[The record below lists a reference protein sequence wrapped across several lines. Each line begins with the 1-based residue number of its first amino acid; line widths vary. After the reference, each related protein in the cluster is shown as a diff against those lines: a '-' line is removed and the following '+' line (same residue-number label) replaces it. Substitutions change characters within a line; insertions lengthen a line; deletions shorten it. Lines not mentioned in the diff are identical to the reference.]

1 MSTRTIAVVGSTGSQ
16 GSGVVAGVLSSTSYA
31 VRALTRDPSSDKAR
45 ALVAKYQAEV
55 DAGRLTVVQASLD
68 DVESLK
74 TALDGVQAV
83 FGMTTPSPSEV
94 QQGKNLVDAVKAS
107 GAEHLIW
114 SGLPS
119 VAKLSGGKFPRIF
132 HFEGKA
138 VVEAYAREQLEH
150 VTVLLPGGFYSNMSF
165 PWYTQRKPDGTIR
178 FALMSQHADPA
189 VGWTDSSVDLGV
201 FTAAVLDKPL
211 SLTSGKTYP
220 VMAHAAT
227 ADLVSE
233 IERATG
239 DKTVWEPLS
248 KDELHAMMDGKPFG
262 EVLEAAATDMF
273 DSIDTTPAAHTSYGM
288 FSRADDPSCELGV
301 RATSFDEW
309 VKRSG
314 WTP

>member
-1 MSTRTIAVVGSTGSQ
+1 
-16 GSGVVAGVLSSTSYA
+16 
-31 VRALTRDPSSDKAR
+31 
-45 ALVAKYQAEV
+45 
-55 DAGRLTVVQASLD
+55 
-68 DVESLK
+68 
-74 TALDGVQAV
+74 
-83 FGMTTPSPSEV
+83 
-94 QQGKNLVDAVKAS
+94 
-107 GAEHLIW
+107 
-114 SGLPS
+114 
-119 VAKLSGGKFPRIF
+119 
-132 HFEGKA
+132 
-138 VVEAYAREQLEH
+138 
-150 VTVLLPGGFYSNMSF
+150 MSF
-165 PWYTQRKPDGTIR
+165 PWYTQRKRASSPHPLPNPSVDAHPRTSPSAADGTIR

-273 DSIDTTPAAHTSYGM
+273 ECVSPSLSLAPASPSTSLTNFSLDLSRSSIDTTPAAHTSYGM